1 MCDYPFFIPQVVLF
15 ANSSL
20 FWFKVTNEHREFR
33 NYLNYSYSMINQLI
47 DISVRKKQ
55 HIYALFPS
63 FCSRFLF
70 EYNSF
75 HLTIWYLSTTRR
87 IRPAVPTPSHVPLSS
102 TNCAERSRKNKEQKK
117 PSYFIKHHDLSGIC
131 RMTLQPGF
139 PIQIFH
145 LSSGRRPY
153 RFS

>member
-1 MCDYPFFIPQVVLF
+1 ML
-15 ANSSL
+15 
-20 FWFKVTNEHREFR
+20 
-33 NYLNYSYSMINQLI
+33 
-47 DISVRKKQ
+47 
-55 HIYALFPS
+55 LFPS

-145 LSSGRRPY
+145 LSSGRRHY
-153 RFS
+153 TVFLTGNLLFLHEQNDFILIGIRNMTKIIFHHINASS

>member
-1 MCDYPFFIPQVVLF
+1 ML
-15 ANSSL
+15 
-20 FWFKVTNEHREFR
+20 
-33 NYLNYSYSMINQLI
+33 
-47 DISVRKKQ
+47 
-55 HIYALFPS
+55 LFPS

-70 EYNSF
+70 EHNSF

-117 PSYFIKHHDLSGIC
+117 PSYFIKRHDLSGIF

-139 PIQIFH
+139 PIQTFH
-145 LSSGRRPY
+145 LSSGRRHY
-153 RFS
+153 TVFLTGNLLFLHEQNDFILIGIRNMTKIIFHHINASS

>member
-1 MCDYPFFIPQVVLF
+1 ML
-15 ANSSL
+15 
-20 FWFKVTNEHREFR
+20 
-33 NYLNYSYSMINQLI
+33 
-47 DISVRKKQ
+47 
-55 HIYALFPS
+55 LFPS

-139 PIQIFH
+139 PHSDLSSFIRPQTLQVFLTGNLLFLYEQNDFILIGIRNMTKIIFH
-145 LSSGRRPY
+145 HINVSS
-153 RFS
+153 

>member
-1 MCDYPFFIPQVVLF
+1 ML
-15 ANSSL
+15 
-20 FWFKVTNEHREFR
+20 
-33 NYLNYSYSMINQLI
+33 
-47 DISVRKKQ
+47 
-55 HIYALFPS
+55 LFPS

-153 RFS
+153 RFAFAIPVICLLCKLLRIFRSNIKVLLQCFSRQNTTHSRVCGL